1 MARVLVVEDDR
12 EIAEL
17 VRGQLERAGFS
28 VRVVFDGESG
38 YADAASGGF
47 DLVILDLMLPRMGG
61 LEVAE
66 RLARLRAPPLIL
78 MLTARAEEVDR
89 VLGLEL
95 GADDYLTKPFSLREL
110 EARAKALLRRKARQE
125 RPPAEGRIAVGEI
138 EIDPAARRVRFRGE
152 RVHLAPREFDLLL
165 LFAQNPGRVFSRAE
179 LLERVWGPGFAG
191 FEHTVNAHINRL
203 RAKIEA
209 DPRRPRHL
217 ETVWGVGYR
226 FGGEEE

>member
-17 VRGQLERAGFS
+17 VRAQLERAGFF
-28 VRVVFDGESG
+28 VRVVADGESG

-47 DLVILDLMLPRMGG
+47 DLVVLDLMLPRMGG

-66 RLARLRAPPLIL
+66 RLARLKRSPLIL

-110 EARAKALLRRKARQE
+110 EARVKALLRRRARAAEPVETE
-125 RPPAEGRIAVGEI
+125 RLVFGEL
-138 EIDPAARRVRFRGE
+138 EIDPRARRVRRAG
-152 RVHLAPREFDLLL
+152 RVVHLAPREFDLLL
-165 LFAQNPGRVFSRAE
+165 LLAQNPGRVFSRAE
-179 LLERVWGPGFAG
+179 LLERVWGPSFSGY
-191 FEHTVNAHINRL
+191 EHTVNAHINRV
-203 RAKIEA
+203 RAKIEP
-209 DPRRPRHL
+209 DPRAPRYL

-226 FGGEEE
+226 FGGEQA

>member
-1 MARVLVVEDDR
+1 MARVLIVEDDR

-17 VRGQLERAGFS
+17 VRGQLARAGFS

-38 YADAASGGF
+38 YSDAASGGF
-47 DLVILDLMLPRMGG
+47 DLVVLDLMLPKMGG

-66 RLARLRAPPLIL
+66 RLARLENPPLIL

-110 EARAKALLRRKARQE
+110 EARAKALLRRRARTG
-125 RPPAEGRIAVGEI
+125 PPAGEQRLVFG
-138 EIDPAARRVRFRGE
+138 ELAIDPVARRVSFGGRRL
-152 RVHLAPREFDLLL
+152 RLTPKEFDLLL
-165 LFAQNPGRVFSRAE
+165 VFARNPGRVFSRAE
-179 LLERVWGPGFAG
+179 LLDRVWGPSFSG

-203 RAKIEA
+203 RAKIEP
-209 DPRRPRHL
+209 DPKNPRYL
-217 ETVWGVGYR
+217 ETVWGRGYR
-226 FGGEEE
+226 FGGEAG

>member
-110 EARAKALLRRKARQE
+110 EARAKALLRRQARQE

-138 EIDPAARRVRFRGE
+138 EIDPTARRVRVRGE

-203 RAKIEA
+203 RGKIEA